1 MERRDENELERDLG
15 KEPTGADEVDTGDV
29 DADDQEGDDNA
40 EEGSV
45 EGVDELQGADDAG
58 TARERA

>member
-1 MERRDENELERDLG
+1 MERRDENDLNRNHG
-15 KEPTGADEVDTGDV
+15 KEPGGADEVDTGDV

-45 EGVDELQGADDAG
+45 ESVDELQGADDAG
-58 TARERA
+58 TARESA